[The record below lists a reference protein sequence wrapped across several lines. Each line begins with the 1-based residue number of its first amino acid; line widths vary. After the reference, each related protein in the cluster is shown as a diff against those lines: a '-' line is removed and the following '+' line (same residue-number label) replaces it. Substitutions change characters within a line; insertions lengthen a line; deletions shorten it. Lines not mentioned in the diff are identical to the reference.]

1 MSSQY
6 AAMKTVNPQ
15 RDDIPL
21 GSIEPHAPLLEQ
33 PAATQRLYKISRIPH
48 LLDML
53 EKNYLHFQRVD
64 SYTDDCF
71 DGEQS
76 PLDRPNNEQAVF
88 HNDPAFNMARYFDL
102 SRSRTYACC
111 FSLENSDYIWNA
123 YGKAHDSVCLVFEF
137 GKLRQMLSRTMQD
150 SIESNLLQYGD
161 CRCKQIFSIN
171 YGLVK
176 YIEYAT
182 QELITTRF
190 PNPIQYTFLKD
201 KPQYQDEQELR
212 IALSALGMGHFVL
225 MMEGKLPFHL
235 LCNLLSISER
245 LLQPVSSSSFCMGD
259 TPRLDI
265 STS

>member
-1 MSSQY
+1 
-6 AAMKTVNPQ
+6 
-15 RDDIPL
+15 
-21 GSIEPHAPLLEQ
+21 
-33 PAATQRLYKISRIPH
+33 
-48 LLDML
+48 
-53 EKNYLHFQRVD
+53 VD

-235 LCNLLSISER
+235 LCDLLSISER